1 MIIDNAEKRFY
12 DKGGFEWPGEE
23 NLPRSGLL
31 EPGNKPDKNM
41 WVFQNNDSVS
51 TTPAKSFPVA
61 GYTNRYMRVR

>member
-31 EPGNKPDKNM
+31 EPVAKPDKNM
-41 WVFQNNDSVS
+41 WELQMNGCVS
-51 TTPAKSFPVA
+51 TTPVKRFPVA
-61 GYTNRYMRVR
+61 G